1 MEDRMK
7 TLLEDFGASPV
18 PDSQQKGWFGIGI
31 VYWGVAVCLPAFLVS
46 GLIAGPA
53 TLGSAIA
60 AFTIGAAV
68 LAVIAVLSGVI
79 GAHTKLST
87 GLSSTYTFG
96 SKGAYVFQLM
106 LFFASWGWFGV
117 QLGFMA
123 SGLGNGGLAF
133 AIGGALPGWVLK
145 IVGGALMTLTA
156 MMGFKALEKLSLL
169 AIPLLLVTL
178 GATTISIYGGETTL
192 AEVAT
197 QSAAGAMP
205 FGVAVS
211 FVISSFVLG
220 ALIAPD
226 VTRYARSKSDAGGGM
241 AFGMMIGFPVVMTLA
256 AVMVKGAGGEPDFSR
271 VMLANNAGIWV
282 LIAIVTI
289 ILAAWTTNDNN
300 LYSGA
305 LSLNA
310 MFPSLKKWQITLASG
325 VVGTVLALVGINTS
339 GGFQAFLGIIAIVI
353 PPAAAVMLVDFYFY
367 RGEGNRAY
375 APERSADVSAVR
387 ALPLACWVVAS
398 AAGFVI
404 QYTPVRL
411 TSITA
416 VDTILIAAV
425 LYFVAAAIGRK
436 QIAARA
442 AASPAE

>member
-1 MEDRMK
+1 
-7 TLLEDFGASPV
+7 
-18 PDSQQKGWFGIGI
+18 
-31 VYWGVAVCLPAFLVS
+31 
-46 GLIAGPA
+46 
-53 TLGSAIA
+53 
-60 AFTIGAAV
+60 
-68 LAVIAVLSGVI
+68 
-79 GAHTKLST
+79 
-87 GLSSTYTFG
+87 
-96 SKGAYVFQLM
+96 
-106 LFFASWGWFGV
+106 
-117 QLGFMA
+117 
-123 SGLGNGGLAF
+123 
-133 AIGGALPGWVLK
+133 
-145 IVGGALMTLTA
+145 

-211 FVISSFVLG
+211 VVISSFVLG